1 MPRPRDQRARRE
13 SLRDAALRVLIK
25 RGVAST
31 RLKDIAAEA
40 GLNPATVLYY
50 FPSVTDLQLDVLRR
64 AMDLFYERRRKATS
78 GIQDARERLLAIVK
92 AGLPSDATDDVA
104 RLAWETIPFELRN
117 PALADFDRLYVQ
129 RQIDLYVAAL
139 ELGAA
144 QRHFNLAGDVRAIA
158 TNLLA
163 LEDYHGL
170 RVLLGWTSAAEALDL
185 VVDYAS
191 LATNC
196 DLAAQLRATADPQSV
211 ALVDAADALS

>member
-1 MPRPRDQRARRE
+1 MPRPRDQSARRE
-13 SLRDAALRVLIK
+13 SLRDAALRVLTE
-25 RGVAST
+25 RGVAAT

-50 FPSVTDLQLDVLRR
+50 FPSITDLQLDVLRR
-64 AMDLFYERRRKATS
+64 AMDLFYERRREATS

-144 QRHFNLAGDVRAIA
+144 QHHFNLARDVRAIA

-170 RVLLGWTSAAEALDL
+170 RILLGWTSATEALDL

-191 LATNC
+191 LATSC
-196 DLAAQLRATADPQSV
+196 DLTAQLRAAADPQNV
-211 ALVDAADALS
+211 ALADAADAPS

>member
-13 SLRDAALRVLIK
+13 SLRDAAQRVLIK
-25 RGVAST
+25 QGVAAT

-50 FPSVTDLQLDVLRR
+50 FPSITDLQLDVLRR
-64 AMDLFYERRRKATS
+64 AMDLFYERRREATS
-78 GIQDARERLLAIVK
+78 GIHDARERLLAIVK

-104 RLAWETIPFELRN
+104 RLAWEIIPYELRN

-144 QRHFNLAGDVRAIA
+144 QGHFILAGDVRAIA

-170 RVLLGWTSAAEALDL
+170 RVLLGWTSATEALDL
-185 VVDYAS
+185 VMDYAS
-191 LATNC
+191 LATGC
-196 DLAAQLRATADPQSV
+196 DLVAHLRATADPEGA
-211 ALVDAADALS
+211 ALVDAP